1 MGTQPQFNRWLVVL
15 GAILIQLCLGAIY
28 AWSVY
33 TPALTAKTAAQ
44 LAQEEAA
51 AKVVEQAPAPVIEQ
65 PEVENVPVNQ
75 PTGAAGEPGTTPT
88 PVGEDKTVESGGMVK
103 PGSTGETGATG
114 TVPPDASGN
123 ATPAQPAPGGEPPKT
138 EEPPAGLVT
147 PTSPATQTPAT
158 QPAQVPPAVKEKPK
172 PGLYGCSTKESQW
185 PFSIGLVTFA
195 IVMVLAGNWQKK
207 VGPKKVALTGGI
219 LLGLGYILAGLVG
232 STVTA
237 QIILIGLVG
246 GAGIGLAYV
255 CPIAVGVKWFPDKKG
270 LITGLAVAGFGFGA
284 TIWVMLAK
292 GIKTIAFPGL
302 LNMLHFSFAND
313 CGVRSTWF
321 VYGIVYLIL
330 VSIGS
335 IWMVNPPDGYKPKG
349 WTPPPAAKA
358 ATTGGIEFG
367 QFRMLS
373 TLQFYMIW
381 FCFIAGAAAGL
392 MVIGVIA
399 LFGTDALMVSGMAK
413 VDAEGAAAIA
423 MGVFY
428 ALFNGLGR
436 IIWGVVSDKI
446 GRKPSIF
453 LMCLIQGIA
462 MLLFFFVGGTVW
474 GLWLMAALIGF
485 NFGGNFALYPAATA
499 DYFGNKNVGVN
510 YGWMFTAYGV
520 GGLLGPQ
527 IAAYFKDGATEL
539 VKNTTDQLKLIADQT
554 SPQALDLLHKIAS
567 TRYEAWHM
575 PFMIAGIASIVAAA
589 VILLTQKPKAKSTEA
604 G

>member
-1 MGTQPQFNRWLVVL
+1 MCAFAREDFKVSTQPQFNRWLVVL

-33 TPALTAKTAAQ
+33 TIPLTAKTLEQ
-44 LAQEEAA
+44 MEKEEAA
-51 AKVVEQAPAPVIEQ
+51 AVKITEQAPAPVIEQ
-65 PEVENVPVNQ
+65 PEVEIIPVDQ

-103 PGSTGETGATG
+103 PDSSGDTGAGG
-114 TVPPDASGN
+114 TIEAV
-123 ATPAQPAPGGEPPKT
+123 GEPPKT
-138 EEPPAGLVT
+138 EEPPTTTVVT
-147 PTSPATQTPAT
+147 PTTPAV
-158 QPAQVPPAVKEKPK
+158 QPAQEPPGAKEKPK
-172 PGLYGCSTKESQW
+172 PGLYGFDAKQSQW
-185 PFSIGLVTFA
+185 PFSVGLLTFA
-195 IVMVLAGNWQKK
+195 LVMVFAGNWQKK

-219 LLGLGYILAGLVG
+219 VLGLGYILAGLLG
-232 STVTA
+232 TTMAA
-237 QIILIGLVG
+237 QVMLIGLVG
-246 GAGIGLAYV
+246 GTGIGLAYV

-292 GIKTIAFPGL
+292 GIKTIAFPGF
-302 LNMLHFSFAND
+302 LNMLHFSFCND
-313 CGVRSTWF
+313 SGVQSTWF

-330 VSIGS
+330 VSIGA
-335 IWMVNPPDGYKPKG
+335 IWMVNPPDGYKPEG

-367 QFRMLS
+367 QFQMLS
-373 TLQFYMIW
+373 RLQFYMIW

-413 VDAEGAAAIA
+413 VDAESAAAIA

-436 IIWGVVSDKI
+436 IIWGVISDKI

-453 LMCLIQGIA
+453 LMCLVQGIA
-462 MLLFFFVGGTVW
+462 MLLFFHVGGTVW

-527 IAAYFKDGATEL
+527 IAAYFKDGAAEL
-539 VKNTTDQLKLIADQT
+539 VKTTTDSLKLIADQT

-567 TRYEAWHM
+567 TRYEAWQM
-575 PFMIAGIASIVAAA
+575 PFMIAGVASIVAAV